1 MCISPYQ
8 ESLTEAREYYGL
20 GGARMD
26 AWVWTCIKV
35 AVGEEGTD
43 LLGDGVRGFK

>member
-1 MCISPYQ
+1 
-8 ESLTEAREYYGL
+8 
-20 GGARMD
+20 MD

-35 AVGEEGTD
+35 GVGEEGTD